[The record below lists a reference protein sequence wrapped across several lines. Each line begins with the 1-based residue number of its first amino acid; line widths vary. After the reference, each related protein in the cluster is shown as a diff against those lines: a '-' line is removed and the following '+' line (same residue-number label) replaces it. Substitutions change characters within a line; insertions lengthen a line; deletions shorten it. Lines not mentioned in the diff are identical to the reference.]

1 MAYLDKS
8 AQWSIKKEA
17 SYGVVPT
24 FNVVPGEDIVQ
35 LINPTMDAATDL
47 LDREILKNSLVK
59 AQPVLGKETS
69 SGSFGIE
76 ASSVIANKLNGNV
89 LYESA
94 MGKKIA
100 PAASAVGT
108 TTTTEYTP
116 TTGTDADLFSV
127 GQAVKLSG
135 GVSEEYSVITVI
147 TAGTSITL
155 SPAVTADQTL
165 IETAKSAGTTDGDIY
180 TPTLGTDT
188 AIFSVGQA
196 VKLSGGAAVEYAVIR
211 SIVDDTTITYA
222 PTSAV
227 DQTLMEGLTSYV
239 VAKPD
244 VATIS
249 FAVEEY
255 FENAANQITYTYAGV
270 VVSDMT
276 ITYPIANIVKT
287 DFSVAGAGFDVAT
300 AVGDRASVCQTFT
313 PYVAKNMTFTYND
326 VDYAI
331 EELTTNIASDVYDTE
346 ALTTDGITNKTV
358 TGKSSVGGSFGLE
371 YGGTALFTAF
381 QAGTSGELFGT
392 VANAGATS
400 GIYMPNVI
408 ISQSSKSVDSGI
420 YKDSADFVALS
431 SPLCSDTIEDAVT
444 IFFG

>member
-24 FNVVPGEDIVQ
+24 FNVVAGEDIVQ

-47 LDREILKNSLVK
+47 IDREILKNSLVK

-69 SGSFGIE
+69 SGSFSIE
-76 ASSVIANKLNGNV
+76 ASSVILNKLNGDV

-94 MGKKIA
+94 IGNKLA
-100 PAASAVGT
+100 PSASAVGT

-116 TTGTDADLFSV
+116 TVGTDADLFSV

-135 GVSEEYSVITVI
+135 GVGVEYSVITAI
-147 TAGTSITL
+147 TAGTSMTL

-165 IETAKSAGTTDGDIY
+165 IEAAKSAGTTDGDVY
-180 TPTLGTDT
+180 TPTVGTDT

-196 VKLSGGAAVEYAVIR
+196 VKLSGGATTEYAVIR
-211 SIVDDTTITYA
+211 SIVDDTTITYS
-222 PTSAV
+222 PTSAA
-227 DQTLMEGLTSYV
+227 DHTLMEGLTSYLI
-239 VAKPD
+239 AKPD

-249 FAVEEY
+249 LAIEEY
-255 FENAANQITYTYAGV
+255 FEDATNQITYTYAGV

-287 DFSVAGAGFDVAT
+287 DFTVAGAGFDVAT

-313 PYVAKNMTFTYND
+313 PYIAKNMTFTYD
-326 VDYAI
+326 GVSYAI
-331 EELTTNIASDVYDTE
+331 EDLTVNVASDVYDTE

-358 TGKSSVGGSFGLE
+358 TGKSAVGGSFGLE

-392 VANAGATS
+392 VSNASTVS
-400 GIYMPNVI
+400 GVFMPNVI
-408 ISQSSKSVDSGI
+408 ISQSSKSIDSGI
-420 YKDSADFVALS
+420 YKDSTDFVALS
-431 SPLCSDTIEDAVT
+431 SPLCSDTIEDAIT